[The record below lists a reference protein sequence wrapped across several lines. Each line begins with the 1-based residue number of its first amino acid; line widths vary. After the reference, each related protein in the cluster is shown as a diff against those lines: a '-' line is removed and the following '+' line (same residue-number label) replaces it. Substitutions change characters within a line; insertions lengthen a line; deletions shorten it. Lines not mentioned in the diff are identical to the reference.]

1 MVFLLETSPE
11 PLNGALGGNSLEE
24 EEKVHPRLKEPRGP
38 W

>member
-1 MVFLLETSPE
+1 MVLLLETSPG
-11 PLNGALGGNSLEE
+11 PLNEALGVNSLEE